1 MIYHTNTPY
10 KAPHLMFIGRWCP
23 LHRGHTAIIEE
34 KLKKEKMPL
43 LLLVRDTGFDEIKA
57 IDRAE
62 LLRIWM
68 GYNNYDGTIMIIPDI
83 VGVYYGRGV
92 GYEIE
97 EMVVGE
103 NIQAIS
109 GTEIREKLKSEDES
123 WREMVA
129 KGTSDFIELIYRK
142 MMK

>member
-1 MIYHTNTPY
+1 
-10 KAPHLMFIGRWCP
+10 MFIGRWCP
-23 LHRGHTAIIEE
+23 LHRGHTAIIEA
-34 KLKKEKMPL
+34 KLKKAKLPL
-43 LLLVRDTGFDEIKA
+43 LLLVRDTSFDEIKA
-57 IDRAE
+57 MDRAE

-68 GYNNYDGTIMIIPDI
+68 GYNNYDGTIMII
-83 VGVYYGRGV
+83 
-92 GYEIE
+92 EIE